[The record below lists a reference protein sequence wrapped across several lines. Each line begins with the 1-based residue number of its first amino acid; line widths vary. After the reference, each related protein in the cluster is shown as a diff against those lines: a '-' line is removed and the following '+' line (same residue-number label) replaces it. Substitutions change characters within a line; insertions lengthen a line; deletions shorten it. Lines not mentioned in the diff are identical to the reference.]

1 MAPTP
6 QVNIRAPLE
15 AHESIRRLGELLRR
29 RPDLAAAVEMAVAD
43 LERLEVDS
51 DTARPA
57 AGWRVVEELEAA
69 VGDITR
75 RLEALEAGRRA
86 AASAPAAPLSTDRLS
101 KLRRRANLKQE

>member
-29 RPDLAAAVEMAVAD
+29 RPDMAAAVELAVTD
-43 LERLEVDS
+43 LERLELDS
-51 DTARPA
+51 GA
-57 AGWRVVEELEAA
+57 AGAGGGWRVVEELEAA

-75 RLEALEAGRRA
+75 RLEALESGRRA
-86 AASAPAAPLSTDRLS
+86 ATSAPAAPLPSA
-101 KLRRRANLKQE
+101 KLQRIRRRNGLPSK